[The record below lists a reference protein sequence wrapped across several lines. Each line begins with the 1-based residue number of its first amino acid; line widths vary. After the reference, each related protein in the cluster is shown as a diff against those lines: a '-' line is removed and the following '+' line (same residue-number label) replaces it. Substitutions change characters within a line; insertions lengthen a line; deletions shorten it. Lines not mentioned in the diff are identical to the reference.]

1 MKSDKKQHI
10 LTVAE
15 KLFNRFGINKTA
27 VDEIARYANV
37 AKGTIYNYFGNK
49 DGIINEIID
58 KKISK
63 FDDIIEKS
71 INKTKDPFRKINI
84 ALTERIKILI
94 NNPFLSDKTLYYN
107 ETNLKQVLDELDKR
121 AKKIIN
127 KILDSHINE
136 KISKFEK
143 KRIINTIFFTIRGIE
158 ESVKNK
164 FEQISIEMIEMDI
177 DYLIKVIFSKY
188 NLAT

>member
-1 MKSDKKQHI
+1 M
-10 LTVAE
+10 
-15 KLFNRFGINKTA
+15 
-27 VDEIARYANV
+27 
-37 AKGTIYNYFGNK
+37 
-49 DGIINEIID
+49 
-58 KKISK
+58 
-63 FDDIIEKS
+63 
-71 INKTKDPFRKINI
+71 
-84 ALTERIKILI
+84 
-94 NNPFLSDKTLYYN
+94 
-107 ETNLKQVLDELDKR
+107 LDELDKR

-158 ESVKNK
+158 ESIKNK